1 MTPKEESS
9 WTEELQNLTYETPF
23 QVTKL
28 SKVRD
33 NVQEFKTHL
42 PNVELFYAVK
52 SFSDPEVIR
61 AIDDL
66 VDGYDI
72 ASLGEYNMLKKEGV
86 VPSRILF
93 SNPVKVPEHIEK
105 TFRDGLDHYAFDG
118 LSEIKKLAQI
128 APGSNVYL
136 RIKVSD
142 YGSAFPLSK
151 KFGADPLHAVTFMD
165 MARDMGLNPCG
176 LAFHVGSQSLN
187 MQAWHAAFEIAGDT
201 IRRLKAIGID
211 ITMLDIGGGF
221 PKTYVGPA
229 PSMKEVAKTIS
240 ACIKEF
246 VPEGVRVVAEPGRF
260 ISADTS
266 VIASSVI
273 GRELRGGEEWLFLDM
288 GVFQGLMECLE
299 MKDWRYPVFTDGH
312 SSTESPLYSRPFTL
326 TGPTCDAYDTIG
338 FDYMLPPAIDVG
350 DRVYFGV
357 AGAYTTVYE
366 SNFNG
371 FEPPKKYFI

>member
-1 MTPKEESS
+1 MTQKEEAS
-9 WTEELQNLTYETPF
+9 WTNELQNMNYETPF

-28 SKVRD
+28 SKLRE
-33 NVQEFKTHL
+33 NVEEFKTYL
-42 PNVELFYAVK
+42 PRVELFYAVK
-52 SFSDPEVIR
+52 SFSHPEVIK

-72 ASLGEYNMLKKEGV
+72 ASLGEHKMLKELGV
-86 VPSRILF
+86 APRRVLF
-93 SNPVKVPEHIEK
+93 SNPVKVPEHIQI
-105 TFRDGLDHYAFDG
+105 TFRDGITHYAFDG
-118 LSEIKKLAQI
+118 LSEIKKLAQL
-128 APGSNVYL
+128 APGSDVYL

-151 KFGADPLHAVTFMD
+151 KFGADLLHAVTFMD

-176 LAFHVGSQSLN
+176 LAFHVGSQSIN
-187 MQAWHAAFEIAGDT
+187 MQSWHAAFEIAGDT
-201 IRRLKAIGID
+201 IKRLKAIGID
-211 ITMLDIGGGF
+211 ITMVDIGGGF

-229 PSMKEVAKTIS
+229 PSMKQVAKTIN
-240 ACIKEF
+240 ACIDEF
-246 VPEGVRVVAEPGRF
+246 IPEGVRVVAEPGRF
-260 ISADTS
+260 ISADAS

-273 GRELRGGEEWLFLDM
+273 GREHRSGEEWLFLDM

-299 MKDWRYPVFTDGH
+299 MNDWRYPVFTDGH
-312 SSTESPLYSRPFTL
+312 SATESSLYSRPFTL

-338 FDYMLPPAIDVG
+338 FDYMLPPAMDVG

-371 FEPPKKYFI
+371 FDPPNKYFI

>member
-9 WTEELQNLTYETPF
+9 WTQELQNLTYETPF

>member
-9 WTEELQNLTYETPF
+9 WTQELQNLAYETPF

-42 PNVELFYAVK
+42 PNVGLYYAVK

-118 LSEIKKLAQI
+118 LSEIKKLAQL

-187 MQAWHAAFEIAGDT
+187 MQAWRAAFEIAGDT
-201 IRRLKAIGID
+201 IKRLKNIGINL
-211 ITMLDIGGGF
+211 TMLDIGGGF

-229 PSMKEVAKTIS
+229 PSMKEVAQTIS